1 MAEAPDFTKYAR
13 PKETPPQEAELTT
26 PAQDEAPASAWEEKL
41 DPSPERPKPAIR
53 TMKTDIQGLFK
64 EAKPSLM
71 QIIEQEGRTMP
82 QNGLHAPRR
91 HGFRFIHLVL
101 IIVFLSAAFGA
112 AAYLFPG
119 IFPRTFPWATTSTET
134 PKPTFSAEPTPPN
147 VIFATEK
154 TVTLTVTGDRML
166 FLDQVSAL
174 VGITTEREGT
184 IKRILIKLEGEPQSR
199 YATPTDAFN
208 LWRVVPPARFLE
220 RVNPTLETVIYHDKD
235 GGRFA
240 MILHTR
246 DASRTLADFIAWE
259 RTMVPDLAPL
269 LFDEIVTA
277 TTTTF
282 QDTTYRNIDWRF
294 ISLSK
299 TEDLGIG
306 YTIFPAQNYVV
317 ITTGRRA
324 MEGII
329 DRLYDAR

>member
-1 MAEAPDFTKYAR
+1 MAEVPDFTKYAR
-13 PKETPPQEAELTT
+13 PKEAPHREAELN
-26 PAQDEAPASAWEEKL
+26 APAPDPSPPPTWEEKL

-64 EAKPSLM
+64 ETKPSLM
-71 QIIEQEGRTMP
+71 QIIEQGGRAMP
-82 QNGLHAPRR
+82 QDRLSAPHRR
-91 HGFRFIHLVL
+91 NFRFIHLVL
-101 IIVFLSAAFGA
+101 IILFLSAAFGG
-112 AAYLFPG
+112 AAYFFPG
-119 IFPRTFPWATTSTET
+119 IFPRAFPWATTPTEA
-134 PKPTFSAEPTPPN
+134 PKPTFSAEPAPPN
-147 VIFATEK
+147 AIFATEK
-154 TVTLTVTGDRML
+154 TVTLTVTSDHTL

-174 VGITTEREGT
+174 VGVTTEREGT

-220 RVNPTLETVIYHDKD
+220 RLDTTLETVIYHDKD

-259 RTMVPDLAPL
+259 RTIVTDLTPL
-269 LFDEIVTA
+269 LFGEAATA

-282 QDTTYRNIDWRF
+282 RDTTYRNIDWRF
-294 ISLSK
+294 ISLSE

-317 ITTGRRA
+317 LTTGRRA
-324 MEGII
+324 MEALI

>member
-13 PKETPPQEAELTT
+13 FKEAPSREAELNPPTQGET
-26 PAQDEAPASAWEEKL
+26 PASAWEEKL

-64 EAKPSLM
+64 ETKPSLM
-71 QIIEQEGRTMP
+71 QIIEQQSRAMP
-82 QNGLHAPRR
+82 QNGLNPPRR
-91 HGFRFIHLVL
+91 RGFRFIHLVL
-101 IIVFLSAAFGA
+101 IIVFLSTTFGTA
-112 AAYLFPG
+112 IYFFPG
-119 IFPRTFPWATTSTET
+119 IFPRAFPWATTPTEA

-147 VIFATEK
+147 TIFATEK
-154 TVTLTVTGDRML
+154 TVMLTVTSDRTL

-174 VGITTEREGT
+174 VEITTEREGT

-220 RVNPTLETVIYHDKD
+220 RLDTTLETVIYHDKE
-235 GGRFA
+235 GGRFT
-240 MILHTR
+240 MVLHTH

-259 RTMVPDLAPL
+259 RTMVSDLTPF
-269 LFDEIVTA
+269 LFNEAITA

-282 QDTTYRNIDWRF
+282 RDTAYRNIDWRF
-294 ISLSK
+294 ISLSEA
-299 TEDLGIG
+299 EDLGIG
-306 YTIFPAQNYVV
+306 YTIFPAQNYMV

-324 MEGII
+324 MEAII